1 MDFWLWSKVRASVFD
16 PNIAS
21 KIKVSKEMLLP
32 VVNKDPGWR
41 EWLIKFEIFDNQ
53 SSEDAMYIRY

>member
-1 MDFWLWSKVRASVFD
+1 
-16 PNIAS
+16 
-21 KIKVSKEMLLP
+21 MLLP

>member
-1 MDFWLWSKVRASVFD
+1 
-16 PNIAS
+16 
-21 KIKVSKEMLLP
+21 MLLP

-53 SSEDAMYIRY
+53 SSEDAMYIRYEKFKDLTFPLVPERYWSLYF